1 MHHNAIMHN
10 AKLFGIWEAVYSHCK
25 TLGPESMGSNMLW
38 RNVHTG
44 LRQGRYQDPLFPIV
58 QVPFPVPPKVPV
70 PCSVNKPY
78 RIVSPVNFPQI
89 ISFTGR
95 IHIKL
100 LTRCHSFLSQNWA
113 LFHNMLK
120 FYISSSKRLGNR
132 SPESN
137 NVTTAHYGIASG
149 RVCVQSAG
157 SFTKKTA

>member
-1 MHHNAIMHN
+1 MQSFLEYG
-10 AKLFGIWEAVYSHCK
+10 KLCIHTARDWDRNQWVLICYEEMF
-25 TLGPESMGSNMLW
+25 TLVGD
-38 RNVHTG
+38 RD
-44 LRQGRYQDPLFPIV
+44 RYQGPLFRIV
-58 QVPFPVPPKVPV
+58 QVPFPLPPTVPV

-89 ISFTGR
+89 TSFTGR

-113 LFHNMLK
+113 LFHNMLN

-132 SPESN
+132 SLESN
-137 NVTTAHYGIASG
+137 KVTTAHYGIASG
-149 RVCVQSAG
+149 RVWVQSVG